1 MFCTLIVLSVTA
13 CLAAAD
19 GGEFV
24 DREGTGG
31 GNCSL
36 PCSPEKG
43 EPGHVGDR
51 GRRGEKGTIGP
62 RGPQG
67 KFPYFFHW
75 HIKQQ
80 PGSPGSDGPP
90 GSDGEAGER
99 GIKGRKGDV
108 GVGDIPGSQGEAG
121 LPGQSGDVGQKG
133 AAGQS
138 GLDGPLGPPG
148 DKGVKGEDGS
158 RMRRGEPGAD
168 GEPGDVG
175 NDGLS
180 GTRGGKG
187 PTGDVG
193 AKGRNGIK
201 GEAGP
206 PAQSEGSIVK
216 GSKGEVGPKGLTG
229 RKGNK
234 GFHGNPG
241 LPAQNITSVEG
252 VLSTPCKSDNEG
264 EIHYETATGEIIFCD
279 GTSWQCAD
287 TKTCESCT
295 EGTFYKVEELQ
306 REGVQLRQAA
316 DIVLVVDDS
325 GSMQTE
331 QRWIAEAASA
341 LETALIRVGVG
352 TGELKNLFYVV
363 LFGNG
368 QRIAA
373 TGQGWRQN
381 RTWPIYVGD
390 KIGLR
395 VHEVPEAVK
404 GFTRDGNA
412 EDGYQAIELALDLK
426 ELRNDPKRVAL
437 NIALIT
443 DEPRDPFAGGEAG
456 TESSLDEIIQK
467 LKNKGAK
474 VNVFGNFGFQEN
486 VLSVDYQGQQ
496 YTATGVISTNEFQDE
511 DKVVSF
517 AANEPECRAF
527 VQYAPLAM
535 STQGAVWNL
544 EFVDTTAGDQTARQQ
559 FTDSVARIK
568 VFEIVNTTVCLKCE
582 IKCEGPGGRKNET
595 CTQEVDQIFCRC
607 LASGKSESECRRTAI
622 GSKDLQSSQYDYSAL
637 YKSCAAQGYPTHF
650 EGWCDPNWLYNGGKT
665 VCDCGNV
672 SSEEKDRCKEQS
684 LG

>member
-1 MFCTLIVLSVTA
+1 MLLTLIVLPVA
-13 CLAAAD
+13 AILAVSGD
-19 GGEFV
+19 
-24 DREGTGG
+24 EGAERLELET
-31 GNCSL
+31 CSL
-36 PCSPEKG
+36 PCFPEKG
-43 EPGHVGDR
+43 EPGRPGVDGIK
-51 GRRGEKGTIGP
+51 GEKGKPGP
-62 RGPQG
+62 RGPLG
-67 KFPYFFHW
+67 KFPPYFHW
-75 HIKQQ
+75 HISRISGR
-80 PGSPGSDGPP
+80 PGDPGPP
-90 GSDGEAGER
+90 GSSGKPGEGGVKGEKGVNGSDGSTAETGDPGLSGEL
-99 GIKGRKGDV
+99 
-108 GVGDIPGSQGEAG
+108 GEE
-121 LPGQSGDVGQKG
+121 GQKG
-133 AAGQS
+133 SNGSDGIQGS
-138 GLDGPLGPPG
+138 PGLPG
-148 DKGVKGEDGS
+148 DKGVEGQAGLNGNNGNNGSSGEKGD
-158 RMRRGEPGAD
+158 
-168 GEPGDVG
+168 
-175 NDGLS
+175 S
-180 GTRGGKG
+180 GVNGQNGQN
-187 PTGDVG
+187 G
-193 AKGRNGIK
+193 AKGLP
-201 GEAGP
+201 GET
-206 PAQSEGSIVK
+206 
-216 GSKGEVGPKGLTG
+216 GPKGKEGLKGAAGLPANSSKENFVRGNRGDQGETG
-229 RKGNK
+229 RIGIKGNK
-234 GFHGNPG
+234 GFGGESG
-241 LPAQNITSVEG
+241 LPGSNITKIEN
-252 VLSTPCKSDNEG
+252 VLTTPCGSKNEG
-264 EIHYETATGEIIFCD
+264 RIHYDQTTGEIIYCD
-279 GTSWQCAD
+279 GTSWKCAD
-287 TKTCESCT
+287 TDSCGNCT
-295 EGTFYKVEELQ
+295 ERIWYAVQSTDQ
-306 REGVQLRQAA
+306 ARRNIREAA